1 MKVLFDTSILV
12 AAMVEAHPMH
22 ERALPWLTRAK
33 AGEFEWVVANHT
45 LAEVYAV
52 LTTLPLKPR
61 ISPGTAWRLIHE
73 NVETSAKIRSLSLGD
88 CRSTIRKMADLGLS
102 GAVIYDA
109 LIAAVAEK
117 SSVDRLLTLNP
128 DDFKRTWPEG
138 VAVVS
143 VP

>member
-1 MKVLFDTSILV
+1 MGGGQPHPGRSLCGPHNSPSEAKNLSGYGV
-12 AAMVEAHPMH
+12 AS
-22 ERALPWLTRAK
+22 
-33 AGEFEWVVANHT
+33 F
-45 LAEVYAV
+45 
-52 LTTLPLKPR
+52 
-61 ISPGTAWRLIHE
+61 HE
-73 NVETSAKIRSLSLGD
+73 NIETSAKIRSLSLGD
-88 CRSTIRKMADLGLS
+88 YRSTIRKMADLGLS